1 MKSSRMVRGAVA
13 LAALSLMA
21 AACGSSSSTSK
32 ATTAATT
39 AATAAPANAG
49 GATADSSK
57 ICDADGLVKAVQGGS
72 RAGTLEGMAN
82 DPVAT
87 AASHNPVLTTLVTAV
102 KAAGLVDTLN
112 SAEKLTVF
120 APTDCAFAHLDPAT
134 LKAALADPSGLLT
147 KVLGFHVIAGK
158 RLSSADLAKATELD
172 TFTGEKLSVSS
183 ANGVITVGGQAK
195 VLVPDI
201 QTANATVYLIDKVMI
216 PTSISGAST
225 ADTTM
230 TSATMNTESANT
242 GSMTTDPMTKDTSA
256 ASAGAMDS
264 SKICDADSI
273 VKAVQGGAKAG
284 TLEGMAN
291 DPVATAASNNP
302 VLTTLV
308 AAVKAA
314 GLVDTLNGADKLTVF
329 APTDCA
335 FAKLDPATLKA
346 ALADPSGLLTTVLGY
361 HVIAGQRLS
370 AADLAKVTEL
380 DTFTGAKLPI
390 KVSGNKITVGNQS
403 MVIVGDIQT
412 SNATV
417 FLIDTVMIPPSVG

>member
-1 MKSSRMVRGAVA
+1 MKSSRMVRGAIA
-13 LAALSLMA
+13 LASLSLVA
-21 AACGSSSSTSK
+21 TACGSSSSNSK
-32 ATTAATT
+32 ATTASTP
-39 AATAAPANAG
+39 AATAAPSSSTG
-49 GATADSSK
+49 GAATPSSQ
-57 ICDADGLVKAVQGGS
+57 ICDADGLVKAVQGGAK
-72 RAGTLEGMAN
+72 AGTLEGMAK

-87 AASHNPVLTTLVTAV
+87 AASNNPVLTTLVTAV

-112 SAEKLTVF
+112 SADKLTVF

-158 RLSSADLAKATELD
+158 RLASADLAKTTELD
-172 TFTGEKLSVSS
+172 TFTGEKLSISS

-216 PTSISGAST
+216 PPSVSGAAST
-225 ADTTM
+225 SNSTM
-230 TSATMNTESANT
+230 TSETMNTSSMTTE
-242 GSMTTDPMTKDTSA
+242 SMTTDTA
-256 ASAGAMDS
+256 ASSAGAMAS
-264 SKICDADSI
+264 SKICDKDSI

-284 TLEGMAN
+284 TLEGMAK

-346 ALADPSGLLTTVLGY
+346 ALADPSGLLTKVLGY

-380 DTFTGAKLPI
+380 DTFTGAKLPV
-390 KVSGNKITVGNQS
+390 KVSGDKIMVGNQAS
-403 MVIVGDIQT
+403 VIVGDIQT
-412 SNATV
+412 ANATV
-417 FLIDTVMIPPSVG
+417 FLIDTVMIPPSAG